1 LAQLKPL
8 WDEWMVLTEKN
19 CASDNISEE
28 LDEFH
33 WMLEEFRVSL
43 FAQELKTAMPV
54 SQARL
59 LKQLKNIRN
68 N

>member
-1 LAQLKPL
+1 
-8 WDEWMVLTEKN
+8 MVLTEKN
-19 CASDNISEE
+19 SASDNISEE

-43 FAQELKTAMPV
+43 FAQELKTTIPV
-54 SQARL
+54 SEARL

-68 N
+68 T